1 MIKGIFGALENIKK
15 RNADR
20 NENREK
26 DDRLRFQLVVFNF
39 VASSNG
45 RLTLSMTF
53 VEWNQ
58 LFASDCLS

>member
-53 VEWNQ
+53 VE
-58 LFASDCLS
+58 